1 MSSRPHSNE
10 HDSSSRRLAAIA
22 GQLGS
27 VTSSSVQTIARRP
40 PSSARPQREWKHLPT
55 FKELPREG
63 GFPGCAWN
71 VWGHGDQLGTVNLL
85 TDHVV
90 AKTAREEIRSG
101 HAISLNWP
109 VHLPLQPMFGRRAA
123 EHKLIAKHPKE
134 VVERR
139 QAVQDTMRRKGY
151 QIESRVEN
159 DDATKAP
166 LSDDELHINTQS
178 GTQWDG
184 LRHFGHISLNCFYQG
199 IPRQDIQSTFDIANR
214 HTHNPHVDEKAH
226 AAQLGIQNWAQHGI
240 VGRGV
245 LLDVWGYLWRKHGR
259 QPYDP
264 CSSHAI
270 TLDVIKEV
278 ARAQGVRFRQGD
290 ILLLRLGFIQRYQ
303 NSTEHERQS
312 WAKASPPALAGVEQ
326 GEHVLEWIWDNHFS
340 AIASDQPALERWP
353 CPVGLT
359 HLHETLL
366 AFYGMPIGEMFD
378 LEELCMHAQKTR
390 RWTFYFSSWP
400 MNIYGGAASPA
411 NASALF

>member
-1 MSSRPHSNE
+1 MSSRSQHSGQHD
-10 HDSSSRRLAAIA
+10 HDSGSRRLAAIA

-40 PSSARPQREWKHLPT
+40 VASSRPQRDWRHLPT

-71 VWGHGDQLGTVNLL
+71 VWGAGDQLGTVNML
-85 TDHVV
+85 TDSLV
-90 AKTAREEIRSG
+90 ARTAKEEVRTG

-109 VHLPLQPMFGRRAA
+109 VHLPLDPLFKRRKAQHTLFA
-123 EHKLIAKHPKE
+123 NGSTD

-151 QIESRVEN
+151 HVEVRLEN
-159 DDATKAP
+159 DDPARAP

-199 IPRQDIQSTFDIANR
+199 IPRHDIHSTFDMNR
-214 HTHNPHVDEKAH
+214 HTHNPHADAKSL
-226 AAQLGIQNWAQHGI
+226 AAQLGIQNWAKHGI

-264 CSSHAI
+264 CTSHAI
-270 TLDVIKEV
+270 TLDVLKEV
-278 ARAQGVRFRQGD
+278 AR
-290 ILLLRLGFIQRYQ
+290 
-303 NSTEHERQS
+303 
-312 WAKASPPALAGVEQ
+312 
-326 GEHVLEWIWDNHFS
+326 
-340 AIASDQPALERWP
+340 
-353 CPVGLT
+353 
-359 HLHETLL
+359 
-366 AFYGMPIGEMFD
+366 
-378 LEELCMHAQKTR
+378 
-390 RWTFYFSSWP
+390 
-400 MNIYGGAASPA
+400 
-411 NASALF
+411 

>member
-1 MSSRPHSNE
+1 MSPDKHQ
-10 HDSSSRRLAAIA
+10 HDSSTRRLAAIA

-27 VTSSSVQTIARRP
+27 VTSASVQTIARRP
-40 PSSARPQREWKHLPT
+40 MPSSRPQKDWRHLPT

-71 VWGHGDQLGTVNLL
+71 VFGTGDQLGTVNLL
-85 TDHVV
+85 TDHLI
-90 AKTAREEIRSG
+90 AKTAKEEIRTG

-109 VHLPLQPMFGRRAA
+109 IHLPLTPFFGRRSAQ
-123 EHKLIAKHPKE
+123 HKLLA
-134 VVERR
+134 RR
-139 QAVQDTMRRKGY
+139 ANDFAQRREAVQDTMKRKGY
-151 QIESRVEN
+151 HVESRTEN
-159 DDATKAP
+159 DDPSQGP

-184 LRHFGHISLNCFYQG
+184 MRHYGHISLNCFYQG
-199 IPRQDIQSTFDIANR
+199 IPRKDIHSTFDQIT
-214 HTHNPHVDEKAH
+214 HTQNPYADVKSH

-264 CSSHAI
+264 VSTHAI
-270 TLDVIKEV
+270 TLDVLKEV

-290 ILLLRLGFIQRYQ
+290 ILLIRAGFVQRYQ
-303 NSTEHERQS
+303 NSTVHEREQ
-312 WAKASPPALAGVEQ
+312 WAKQPSPTLAGLEQ
-326 GEHVLEWIWDNHFS
+326 GEHMLEWIWDNHFA

-353 CPVGLT
+353 CPIGSTL
-359 HLHETLL
+359 LHETLL
-366 AFYGMPIGEMFD
+366 SFFGMPIGEMFD
-378 LEELCMHAQKTR
+378 LESLTEHAQRTR

-400 MNIYGGAASPA
+400 MNVYGGVASPA
-411 NASALF
+411 NASATF